1 MNELRYTLVSDGS
14 SDAALVPI
22 LTWLLRTLGVEIA
35 IQPNWADL
43 GRAPLPSKPSLA
55 DKVRW
60 GIDLYPC
67 DLLFVHRDTERD
79 PRLKRVEEIDTAVTE
94 AAKRTVGIPPAVC
107 VIPVRMQEAW
117 LLFDESAI
125 KCAAGNR
132 AYNHSLH
139 LPDIKDIE
147 SLPDPKTLL
156 YERLKRASDL
166 GTHRLRRFR
175 YHQKARR
182 VAEYIEDF
190 SPLRALPAFAAL
202 EQDLAVVLRAFG
214 WSVLDTWN

>member
-67 DLLFVHRDTERD
+67 DLLFVHRDAERD
-79 PRLKRVEEIDTAVTE
+79 SRLKRVEEIDAAVTE
-94 AAKRTVGIPPAVC
+94 AAKRAVGIPPAVC
-107 VIPVRMQEAW
+107 VIPVRMREAW
-117 LLFDESAI
+117 LLFDENAI

-132 AYNHSLH
+132 AYNHSLD
-139 LPDIKDIE
+139 LPDVKDIE
-147 SLPDPKTLL
+147 SLSDPKTLL

-214 WSVLDTWN
+214 WSVLDTWS